1 MHKNVGAT
9 GVYIGKLE
17 PEMREIKD
25 DDDDTA
31 HIAED
36 APLVLKFKH
45 ANQDHEAIMV
55 GRVLGQDKGICHDLF
70 KDGDE
75 EKSQAGS
82 AAGDEEENAEQTE
95 DVLKTSKYKF
105 VPEVVREPKIHY
117 WQVPRL
123 GSFMAIPLVYKSCLS
138 EGSID
143 AALADWV
150 EISKL
155 IETQEKEK

>member
-1 MHKNVGAT
+1 MDLKKQREENERQAQKEAEDKKAAEQKNEKENNSFWAKLSDSADLNDNLTELANYMHKNVGAT

-55 GRVLGQDKGICHDLF
+55 GRVLSQDKGICHDLF

-75 EKSQAGS
+75 EKS
-82 AAGDEEENAEQTE
+82 
-95 DVLKTSKYKF
+95 
-105 VPEVVREPKIHY
+105 
-117 WQVPRL
+117 
-123 GSFMAIPLVYKSCLS
+123 
-138 EGSID
+138 
-143 AALADWV
+143 
-150 EISKL
+150 
-155 IETQEKEK
+155 

>member
-1 MHKNVGAT
+1 
-9 GVYIGKLE
+9 
-17 PEMREIKD
+17 MRSIQD

-31 HIAED
+31 HVAED

-45 ANQDHEAIMV
+45 ANKDHEDIII
-55 GRVLGQDKGICHDLF
+55 GSVLNQDQGICHDLF
-70 KDGDE
+70 KEGEE

-82 AAGDEEENAEQTE
+82 ENGDEEEKDTG
-95 DVLKTSKYKF
+95 DILKTQKYKF
-105 VPEVVREPKIHY
+105 VSEVVREPKIHY

-138 EGSID
+138 ENSID

-155 IETQEKEK
+155 IEVQEKER